1 MFPILAF
8 LFSVTSATLHESIP
22 MIDIDALTLVA
33 GRMTA
38 ARRSGAVPQL
48 ECTGSYCTNDLMPT
62 VVQCRNVGSD
72 GKEVQWRCDAE
83 LSTQVKFGRIEVS
96 CEGFEFAGDRNVLVG
111 SCGLQYELLA
121 TANHQRYRG
130 GDNGG
135 DRVHIGEVIAIVTV
149 LVLVG
154 FAVCV
159 VTLYCLHATSPNPS
173 PPPYSQ
179 APPVVVAQ
187 PPTIIYSNSGWGWG
201 GWGWGWGGGS
211 SWGRSSWGGGGS
223 SWGRSSSS
231 GGWSRMA
238 SGFGGSRSR

>member
-1 MFPILAF
+1 MFAISAF
-8 LFSVTSATLHESIP
+8 LISVTSAALHESIP
-22 MIDIDALTLVA
+22 MIDIDALTLIA

-38 ARRSGAVPQL
+38 SRRTGAVPQL

-83 LSTQVKFGRIEVS
+83 LSTQVKFGRIEVT

-121 TANHQRYRG
+121 AAAYEVYAGVAYREDG
-130 GDNGG
+130 
-135 DRVHIGEVIAIVTV
+135 VHIGEVIAIAA
-149 LVLVG
+149 LVILASFG
-154 FAVCV
+154 VCV
-159 VTLYCLHATSPNPS
+159 VTLCCLHANSSNPS
-173 PPPYSQ
+173 PSPYSQ
-179 APPVVVAQ
+179 VPPVVVAP

-201 GWGWGWGGGS
+201 WGWGWGRGS

-231 GGWSRMA
+231 SGGGSRMS